1 MERVEA
7 GFRSGVKVRPID
19 IARMFS
25 TKTRREVEAAAM
37 KKELEDLR
45 FINIQ
50 LRGVGQKKRRRL
62 SLILGT
68 ALVEIC
74 AEKPDSVG
82 LMVRQLLKG
91 STYREADRAFL
102 HERGWL

>member
-7 GFRSGVKVRPID
+7 GIRSGVKMRPID
-19 IARMFS
+19 IASIFIR
-25 TKTRREVEAAAM
+25 KTRREAEAADM

-45 FINIQ
+45 FINMQ
-50 LRGVGQKKRRRL
+50 MRGVGQKK
-62 SLILGT
+62 
-68 ALVEIC
+68 
-74 AEKPDSVG
+74 
-82 LMVRQLLKG
+82 RQLLKG